1 MLNCMAAQHAAE
13 RAAAKLHALE
23 AQAAANH
30 EVRGRERERERG
42 RVCVCGRRPA
52 AARGAVRK
60 QPSCLT

>member
-30 EVRGRERERERG
+30 EVRGREREREGGKREREG
-42 RVCVCGRRPA
+42 EGEGVCVWA
-52 AARGAVRK
+52 
-60 QPSCLT
+60 